1 MKQCY
6 LSVPTQYQ
14 VPQTQGSSGGDS
26 QQTASPQPTQN
37 GETPHSASIKTTT
50 IVIESRP
57 SDTTQPPT
65 SNSNSNSNNSS
76 SSSSSSSNSSNSV
89 AEEARRRG
97 LPISVVQF
105 LADMPEPVRAP
116 TDAEVVHTGQEEA
129 EEWERRKTWRE
140 ERRREVEGEVSRVQ
154 GLLSD
159 LSAHTKDKPSDTA
172 Q

>member
-50 IVIESRP
+50 IVIESHP

-65 SNSNSNSNNSS
+65 SNSNNNNSNSS
-76 SSSSSSSNSSNSV
+76 SSSNSV

-116 TDAEVVHTGQEEA
+116 TDAEVVHSGQEEA

>member
-1 MKQCY
+1 M
-6 LSVPTQYQ
+6 
-14 VPQTQGSSGGDS
+14 PQTQGSSGSGDS

-50 IVIESRP
+50 IVIAPSPVESRP

-76 SSSSSSSNSSNSV
+76 SSSSSSSNSV

-97 LPISVVQF
+97 LPVSVVQF

-116 TDAEVVHTGQEEA
+116 TDAEIVHSGREEA
-129 EEWERRKTWRE
+129 EEWERRKAWRE

>member
-1 MKQCY
+1 M
-6 LSVPTQYQ
+6 
-14 VPQTQGSSGGDS
+14 PQTQYSSGSGDS

-50 IVIESRP
+50 IIIAPSPVESRP

-76 SSSSSSSNSSNSV
+76 SSSSSSSV

-97 LPISVVQF
+97 LPVSVVQF

-116 TDAEVVHTGQEEA
+116 TDAEVVHSGREEA
-129 EEWERRKTWRE
+129 EEWERRKAWRE